1 MFYACFVKRVGLPVK
16 YTDNAKLFISFIN
29 IGIVGCAFLL
39 FFILYEPDSTSV
51 IYSLPGDFSSST
63 CDARNFIGYVDAND
77 FAEYIKTVELTR
89 YSTYCLKKNRGGS
102 VEYLCKLNEYITAQG
117 YFLPNLIKG
126 R

>member
-1 MFYACFVKRVGLPVK
+1 MFYACFMKRVGLPVK

-51 IYSLPGDFSSST
+51 IYSLPGVFSSST

-89 YSTYCLKKNRGGS
+89 YSTYCLKKTGAGQWSIYAN
-102 VEYLCKLNEYITAQG
+102 
-117 YFLPNLIKG
+117 
-126 R
+126 